1 MKKILMTL
9 AAGAAVLA
17 AMPAAAAPYN
27 NGGPGPG
34 PGPGYGGPRPRPPV
48 TAPPFVDAS
57 RQIDARRMEIE
68 RRIEQGAQRGLLTRR
83 EVRDLR
89 YKMGEIAQL
98 ERQYLRSNNFM
109 SVQEARVLNRKLDF
123 VEQMLR
129 QNLRDGERR
138 RGGPRRGW

>member
-1 MKKILMTL
+1 MKKILLTL

-17 AMPAAAAPYN
+17 AMPAAAQS
-27 NGGPGPG
+27 
-34 PGPGYGGPRPRPPV
+34 GYGGGYPGPRPRPPV
-48 TAPPFVDAS
+48 TSPPIIDAS
-57 RQIDARRMEIE
+57 RAIDARRMEIN
-68 RRIEQGAQRGLLTRR
+68 RRIDMGAQRGALTRR

-89 YKMGEIAQL
+89 YRMGEIAML

-109 SVQEARVLNRKLDF
+109 SVQEARVLDRKLDF

-129 QNLRDGERR
+129 NSLRDGDR

>member
-1 MKKILMTL
+1 MKKFLLTL

-17 AMPAAAAPYN
+17 AMPAAAAPGY
-27 NGGPGPG
+27 GYGPGPG
-34 PGPGYGGPRPRPPV
+34 ARPPV
-48 TAPPFVDAS
+48 SAPPIIDAS
-57 RQIDARRMEIE
+57 RQIDARRMEIN
-68 RRIEQGAQRGLLTRR
+68 RRIDFGAQRGNLTRR

-109 SVQEARVLNRKLDF
+109 SVQEASVLNRKLDR
-123 VEQMLR
+123 VDQLLR
-129 QNLRDGERR
+129 YSMRDDDR

>member
-1 MKKILMTL
+1 MKKILLTL

-17 AMPAAAAPYN
+17 AMPATAAPSV
-27 NGGPGPG
+27 GP
-34 PGPGYGGPRPRPPV
+34 GPRPRPPV
-48 TAPPFVDAS
+48 SSPPFIDAS
-57 RQIDARRMEIE
+57 RAIDARRMEIG
-68 RRIEQGAQRGLLTRR
+68 RRIDMGARRRTLTRR

-89 YKMGEIAQL
+89 YRMNDIAML

-109 SVQEARVLNRKLDF
+109 SVQEARVLDRRLDF

-129 QNLRDGERR
+129 NSLRDGDR